1 MRHIRTINEF
11 HDLSRSNN
19 YLIDKGEDTLSLDTE
34 SIVGDLMRSLAYYKE
49 RLPYYDGADRTLT
62 PQDIQALAEHFSEIQ
77 RDNIE
82 ELTMGGT
89 DNDIDLNDDDEGV
102 SLEAHRENLIRVWSA
117 CDLDDLSDMFVD
129 WVEDA
134 ASDGLE
140 DWLES

>member
-1 MRHIRTINEF
+1 MRHLQSLNEF
-11 HDLSRSNN
+11 HDLSQENN
-19 YLIDKGEDTLSLDTE
+19 YLLDREEDQLSLDTE
-34 SIVGDLMRSLAYYKE
+34 QIVKDLIRALPYYQK

-62 PQDIQALAEHFSEIQ
+62 PAEIEDLAWHFSEIQ

-102 SLEAHRENLIRVWSA
+102 SLEAHRENLIRVWSS
-117 CDLDDLSDMFVD
+117 CDLDDLTDMFVD
-129 WVEDA
+129 WIEDA

>member
-1 MRHIRTINEF
+1 MRHIQSLNEF
-11 HDLSRSNN
+11 HDLSQENN
-19 YLIDKGEDTLSLDTE
+19 YLLDREEDQLSLDTE
-34 SIVGDLMRSLAYYKE
+34 QIVKDLMRSLAYYRE

-62 PQDIQALAEHFSEIQ
+62 PAEIEDLAWHFSEIQ

-89 DNDIDLNDDDEGV
+89 DNDIDLNDDDGGV
-102 SLEAHRENLIRVWSA
+102 SLEAHRENLIRVWSS
-117 CDLDDLSDMFVD
+117 CDLDDLTDMFVD
-129 WVEDA
+129 WIEDA